1 MMKYKLYKNHK
12 PYYFFREF
20 RTTNNMYALKYKE
33 IKACEEN
40 SYIIYNY

>member
-12 PYYFFREF
+12 PYYFLE
-20 RTTNNMYALKYKE
+20 NLEPQIIYALKYKE